1 MSGKEFD
8 KWLDAN
14 ATLHKQLM
22 QEAGFIAK

>member
-1 MSGKEFD
+1 MTGKEFD

-14 ATLHKQLM
+14 AALHKQLM